1 MNKDY
6 MNVDKEIIKKSIN
19 KKSCQKVKQFYIN
32 KINTLRKMTIE
43 VMNNINNNQDVAN
56 KIYLDHFN
64 KLQQIDFLIETLEQ
78 ELINIKNETENII
91 KDN

>member
-1 MNKDY
+1 

-32 KINTLRKMTIE
+32 KINKLRRMTIE
-43 VMNNINNNQDVAN
+43 VMNNINNNQDIAN

-64 KLQQIDFLIETLEQ
+64 KLQQIDFLMETLEQ

>member
-6 MNVDKEIIKKSIN
+6 MNVDKEIIKKSIT

-32 KINTLRKMTIE
+32 KINTLRKMIIE
-43 VMNNINNNQDVAN
+43 LMNNINNNQDVAN

-64 KLQQIDFLIETLEQ
+64 KLQQVDFLMETLEQ
-78 ELINIKNETENII
+78 ELINIKNEIN
-91 KDN
+91 DN

>member
-1 MNKDY
+1 

-32 KINTLRKMTIE
+32 KINTLRKMIIE

-64 KLQQIDFLIETLEQ
+64 KLQQVDFLMETLEQ
-78 ELINIKNETENII
+78 ELINIKNEIN
-91 KDN
+91 DN

>member
-64 KLQQIDFLIETLEQ
+64 KLQQIDFLMETLEQ

>member
-6 MNVDKEIIKKSIN
+6 MNVDKEIIKKSIT

-32 KINTLRKMTIE
+32 KINTLRKMIIE

-64 KLQQIDFLIETLEQ
+64 KLQQVDFLMETLEQ
-78 ELINIKNETENII
+78 ELINIKNEIN
-91 KDN
+91 DN

>member
-32 KINTLRKMTIE
+32 KMNTLRKMTIE

-64 KLQQIDFLIETLEQ
+64 KLQQVDFLMETLEQ
-78 ELINIKNETENII
+78 ELINIKNEINDKI
-91 KDN
+91 NFN

>member
-1 MNKDY
+1 
-6 MNVDKEIIKKSIN
+6 MNVDKEIIKKRIN

-32 KINTLRKMTIE
+32 KINKLRRMTIE
-43 VMNNINNNQDVAN
+43 VMNNINNNQDIAN

-64 KLQQIDFLIETLEQ
+64 KLQQIDFLMETLEQ

>member
-1 MNKDY
+1 MLFAKLATESGTS
-6 MNVDKEIIKKSIN
+6 MS
-19 KKSCQKVKQFYIN
+19 
-32 KINTLRKMTIE
+32 NT
-43 VMNNINNNQDVAN
+43 MNNINNNQDIAN

-64 KLQQIDFLIETLEQ
+64 KLQQIDFLMETLEQ